1 MVNVYPGNKRMSI
14 NEPTPSEWDKASR
27 GPDKPEECLMNK
39 PVTKA
44 EDIKD
49 STFKTITGSL
59 YHPAD
64 GLLDKQMFPEEDPV
78 DHPPHYNKGGMEAID
93 YIEQQLEDGF
103 SDYLEG
109 NVLKY
114 IHRWRYKNGIEDLRK
129 AQWYL
134 NKLIETNTVPYG

>member
-1 MVNVYPGNKRMSI
+1 MSI
-14 NEPTPSEWDKASR
+14 NDATPKEWNDLGR
-27 GPDKPEECLMNK
+27 GPDKKEECLMTEQVK
-39 PVTKA
+39 KA

-59 YHPAD
+59 YHPND
-64 GLLDKQMFPEEDPV
+64 SSLDKIMFPKEDPV
-78 DHPPHYNKGGMEAID
+78 EHPPHYNKGTLEAID

-114 IHRWRYKNGIEDLRK
+114 LHRWRYKNGIEDLNK

-134 NKLIETNTVPYG
+134 KRLIETNKIAHG

>member
-1 MVNVYPGNKRMSI
+1 MFMVDVNISNKRMSI
-14 NEPTPSEWDKASR
+14 NEPTPAEWDKVAR
-27 GPDKPEECLMNK
+27 GPDKPEECLMSAQK
-39 PVTKA
+39 TKTA
-44 EDIKD
+44 R
-49 STFKTITGSL
+49 TITGSL

-64 GLLDKQMFPEEDPV
+64 SMLDKQMFPKEDTV
-78 DHPPHYNKGGMEAID
+78 NHPPHYNKGGMEAID

-114 IHRWRYKNGIEDLRK
+114 IHRWRYKNGIEDLKK

-134 NKLIETNTVPYG
+134 NRLIETNKVPYG

>member
-1 MVNVYPGNKRMSI
+1 MSI
-14 NEPTPSEWDKASR
+14 NDATPEEWDRLISK

-44 EDIKD
+44 EDIKE
-49 STFKTITGSL
+49 SIYKNTISGAL
-59 YHPAD
+59 YHPND
-64 GLLDKQMFPEEDPV
+64 HNLLDKQMFPKEDTV
-78 DHPPHYNKGGMEAID
+78 NHPPHYNKGGLEAID

-103 SDYLEG
+103 ADYLEG

-129 AQWYL
+129 AEWYL
-134 NKLIETNTVPYG
+134 KKLIEANTVPYG